1 MIGTRLVGSLVAVA
15 GLSMLVGPRLPDPGV
30 RIAAE
35 ALVRVRAEAATQE
48 LDELRGALA
57 LALDAGRDASTAVV
71 SGGDEPAASVNRAAD
86 ATAAVIP
93 QAGVARE
100 AVRRLN
106 GALDAWRGNSVPVSH
121 PFAEGQLAS
130 IADQLRAA
138 VPAATDFATLRDR
151 TIRLPDELRE
161 ALARLDDGDVAG
173 AEERL
178 EAPRATHELATEW
191 AAAPDTLPVW
201 LETTGAMI
209 AAVEEL
215 IAAVRDGDPDR
226 AAAAAERLSA
236 FEADADAADRALRIA
251 LGEGGSAVL
260 ATPLGRLAEA
270 ARGADD
276 ARAAAASMAR
286 GGDAP

>member
-1 MIGTRLVGSLVAVA
+1 MIGTRLVGSVIAVA
-15 GLSMLVGPRLPDPGV
+15 GLSMLVGPRIPDPAV

-35 ALVRVRAEAATQE
+35 ALVRARAEAATQE

-57 LALDAGRDASTAVV
+57 VALDAGRGASTAIV
-71 SGGDEPAASVNRAAD
+71 SGDRGPATSLSRAAD

-100 AVRRLN
+100 AVDRLN
-106 GALDAWRGNSVPVSH
+106 GALDAWRRDSAPVPQ

-138 VPAATDFATLRDR
+138 EPAGAEFATLRDR
-151 TIRLPDELRE
+151 TIRLPDDLRA
-161 ALARLDDGDVAG
+161 ALARLDAGDIAA

-178 EAPRATHELATEW
+178 EEARATHELAAGWE
-191 AAAPDTLPVW
+191 AAPATLPVW

-236 FEADADAADRALRIA
+236 VEADADAADRALRIA

-276 ARAAAASMAR
+276 ARAAAAAMAR
-286 GGDAP
+286 GDAP